1 MYSNDYNQ
9 IKNGLVNYTGSL
21 LKACPFDGELASRQ
35 FVAATL
41 IEEALNLIKNA
52 GDDVTYELYVAKPLL
67 RANVIVLENRKNKLK
82 ELPQTTSVKETI
94 KSYEDNI
101 EFLNNIISSV
111 KA

>member
-21 LKACPFDGELASRQ
+21 LRACPFDGEKASRQ

-41 IEEALNLIKNA
+41 IEEALNLIKNN
-52 GDDVTYELYVAKPLL
+52 DNETYEMYVAKPLI
-67 RANVIVLENRKNKLK
+67 RANIIVLENRKNTLK
-82 ELPQTTSVKETI
+82 QLPQTESVKETI

-101 EFLNNIISSV
+101 EFLNNIV
-111 KA
+111 KSING

>member
-21 LKACPFDGELASRQ
+21 LKACPFNGELASRQ

-41 IEEALNLIKNA
+41 IEEALNLIKNS
-52 GDDVTYELYVAKPLL
+52 DDLTYELYVAKPLL

-101 EFLNNIISSV
+101 EFLNNIISRI